1 MRLLVINTISD
12 PSTERVRRRHPG
24 KVQQRPVV
32 AGRALPAPNGRRTIP
47 TDLLT
52 PEVVDHLEYLSSIG
66 NVRVVEMGSTRR
78 ELDFAAVRA
87 ALGFPTVPEKAVDLV
102 ELSPPAD
109 VLSLET
115 EMRANTDQM
124 LRALGVPEDFVSGD
138 VPSESVEAML
148 QHTTAVDRAMAEQF
162 LDSISGTLP
171 TTDEPASTEEPP
183 APAEPVEE
191 PVEEPAAEST
201 PADPEVVAIEE
212 LLAPSEPEPLPEAS
226 AEAWV
231 APADLVDLVRNAKK
245 VPLQQVLTL
254 LGGTGTG
261 KTKMEIIGEVMDAL
275 LPEAGEAGPD
285 PVQAQRALV
294 ILRGQ

>member
-52 PEVVDHLEYLSSIG
+52 PEVVDQLEYLSSIG

-87 ALGFPTVPEKAVDLV
+87 ALGFPTVPEKTVDLV

-109 VLSLET
+109 VLSFET
-115 EMRANTDQM
+115 EMRANTDQT
-124 LRALGVPEDFVSGD
+124 LRALGIPEDFVSGD
-138 VPSESVEAML
+138 VPSESVEAMVQRAADL
-148 QHTTAVDRAMAEQF
+148 ARESAQHFVGTPHEDPAVP
-162 LDSISGTLP
+162 GT
-171 TTDEPASTEEPP
+171 EPKP
-183 APAEPVEE
+183 APEAS
-191 PVEEPAAEST
+191 PAVEST